1 MRGQVQDTRVRE
13 KSLCVYVCV
22 CLHVCVFEWLQMCGG
37 WLFHGSCEKLDLVEL
52 CQPGGQKS
60 VMFAGLYSNQA
71 LCREI
76 RKKWFMREKK
86 RGGKKREKDF
96 VVHPEFECMWGGG

>member
-1 MRGQVQDTRVRE
+1 MCRG
-13 KSLCVYVCV
+13 
-22 CLHVCVFEWLQMCGG
+22 WI
-37 WLFHGSCEKLDLVEL
+37 FHRTCEKLGLVKL

-76 RKKWFMREKK
+76 RKKEM
-86 RGGKKREKDF
+86 
-96 VVHPEFECMWGGG
+96 VHEETEHDEGVQRIQFIQSLNVSEWE